1 MQVQNES
8 NSYPAAPTEVI
19 TLDEDEYRYVFNDIP
34 QYFENDMNDL
44 VSNYLTTP
52 EYMPNYTT
60 PNTYSLTN
68 LDAASSMINPGEVI
82 VLDATVNEPV
92 VVEQQQSNEEQFPM
106 PYFDR
111 STNVDGTQHVIDYDF
126 LCNNKF
132 VQPRTM
138 DGSDNMNFMIVS
150 SEAVPANDILDL
162 THDDHYIECFDEFP
176 QSTQEPVPQ
185 MNKARIN
192 VVGNLMR
199 TDFATEMLN
208 DGNHSELNPM
218 PGVDSIRYED
228 ETCVQST
235 TSDTFGQSK
244 KRSGR
249 PKGARKTCKFILRPT
264 SSIDF
269 QIFLCF
275 RRRCHIKDERSS
287 VQMSHRQLRDAF
299 CV

>member
-1 MQVQNES
+1 
-8 NSYPAAPTEVI
+8 
-19 TLDEDEYRYVFNDIP
+19 
-34 QYFENDMNDL
+34 MNDL

-68 LDAASSMINPGEVI
+68 LDAASSVPNSGEVI
-82 VLDATVNEPV
+82 VLDATVNESA
-92 VVEQQQSNEEQFPM
+92 VVEQQQSNEDQF

-111 STNVDGTQHVIDYDF
+111 QTNVDGTQHVIDYDF
-126 LCNNKF
+126 VYNKF

-138 DGSDNMNFMIVS
+138 DGSDNMNYMIVS

-176 QSTQEPVPQ
+176 QPTQEPVPQ

-199 TDFATEMLN
+199 TDFATEISN
-208 DGNHSELNPM
+208 DGNHSDLNPM
-218 PGVDSIRYED
+218 PGVDSVRHED
-228 ETCVQST
+228 EACVQST

-249 PKGARKTCKFILRPT
+249 PKGARKTCKFIPRST
-264 SSIDF
+264 FSIDF
-269 QIFLCF
+269 QTSFCF
-275 RRRCHIKDERSS
+275 PRRCHIKDERSS
-287 VQMSHRQLRDAF
+287 VQMPHRQLRDAF